1 MQLHAVNKK
10 KTTKEFM
17 DRKRISAEKE
27 SKKHHPIAQLRVRD
41 DLDAGEGDLRRG
53 RQKAFLLDFS
63 QIRIRDGGCGLANS
77 Y

>member
-27 SKKHHPIAQLRVRD
+27 NKKHHPIAQLRVRD

-53 RQKAFLLDFS
+53 R
-63 QIRIRDGGCGLANS
+63 
-77 Y
+77 